1 MRVEVRGLEEE
12 YQRRRKSRI
21 RELKRRRKRVERIRR
36 MGISGAGAAAAALLV
51 FALSQGTHAKGE
63 SGVASTVQRN
73 RWIEFTDENILG
85 NRQTESYGPPLPEGY
100 GGLSFAAYATD
111 HTEGFGESI
120 LSQYGIVIDVEQGT
134 ILAHREGQTRMNP
147 ASMTKI
153 LTVLTAAEALGL
165 KGDDWKDSSL
175 LEDTLEIT
183 MEVTDYCF
191 VNGCSVVGFE
201 RGEAVKVRDMFYGTI
216 LSSGADAALALAI
229 YTSGSH
235 EDFVELMNQKL
246 EDMGLS
252 ETTHFTNCVGI
263 YDAEHYSTAYDIA
276 VILKAASENPLCRE
290 VLSAHTYVTCPNE
303 VHSEGM
309 PLSNWFL
316 RRIEDKDTRGVVLC
330 GKTGYVTES
339 GSCAASLA
347 VDSQGRE
354 YLCVTAGA
362 SSSAQCLADQEALY
376 QRYLTADV

>member
-36 MGISGAGAAAAALLV
+36 MAISGAGAAAAALLV

-100 GGLSFAAYATD
+100 GGLYFAAYATD

-201 RGEAVKVRDMFYGTI
+201 RGEAVKVRDMFYGPI
-216 LSSGADAALALAI
+216 LSSGADPALALAI

-246 EDMGLS
+246 EDM
-252 ETTHFTNCVGI
+252 
-263 YDAEHYSTAYDIA
+263 
-276 VILKAASENPLCRE
+276 
-290 VLSAHTYVTCPNE
+290 
-303 VHSEGM
+303 
-309 PLSNWFL
+309 
-316 RRIEDKDTRGVVLC
+316 
-330 GKTGYVTES
+330 
-339 GSCAASLA
+339 
-347 VDSQGRE
+347 
-354 YLCVTAGA
+354 
-362 SSSAQCLADQEALY
+362 
-376 QRYLTADV
+376 

>member
-1 MRVEVRGLEEE
+1 MNVEIRGLEEE
-12 YQRRRKSRI
+12 YQRRRRTRI
-21 RELKRRRKRVERIRR
+21 REMKRRRKRAARIRR
-36 MGISGAGAAAAALLV
+36 MAISGTGAAAAALLV
-51 FALSQGTHAKGE
+51 FALSRGTHAMGE
-63 SGVASTVQRN
+63 SGIASIAQRN
-73 RWIEFTDENILG
+73 QWIESADAGILG
-85 NRQTESYGPPLPEGY
+85 NGRMESYGPPLPEGY
-100 GGLSFAAYATD
+100 GRFSFAAYAGD
-111 HTEGFGESI
+111 HTENFGENV
-120 LSQYGIVIDVEQGT
+120 LSQYGIVIDVEQGA
-134 ILAHREGQTRMNP
+134 ILAQRAGQTRMNP

-165 KGDDWKDSSL
+165 KGDNWKDSPL

-183 MEVTDYCF
+183 MEITDYCF
-191 VNGCSVVGFE
+191 VNRCSVVGFE

-216 LSSGADAALALAI
+216 LSSGADAALALAV
-229 YTSGSH
+229 YTAGSQ
-235 EDFVELMNQKL
+235 EDFMVLMNQKL
-246 EDMGLS
+246 EELGLS

-276 VILKAASENPLCRE
+276 LILKAASENPLCRE
-290 VLSAHTYVTCPNE
+290 VLSAHTYVTCSNE
-303 VHSEGM
+303 MHPEGM

-316 RRIEDKDTRGVVLC
+316 RRIEDKDTRGEVLC

-376 QRYLTADV
+376 QRFLPAEP